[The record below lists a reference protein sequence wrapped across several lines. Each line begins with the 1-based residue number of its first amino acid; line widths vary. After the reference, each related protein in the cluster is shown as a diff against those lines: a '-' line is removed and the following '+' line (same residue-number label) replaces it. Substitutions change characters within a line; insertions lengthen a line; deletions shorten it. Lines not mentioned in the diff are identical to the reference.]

1 MMRWSACWRVM
12 GMSDEP
18 IHSDCTASS
27 TASTCPA
34 TLTLRHSRRSTPR
47 SSIRKVERSTPRT
60 ALPYIFLILITS
72 NRVHSGSSMSA
83 ISSNGSVYLVLKAS
97 CYLSESR
104 EIPAMTAPAWLNDS
118 NRSRNAI
125 LSEVHPG
132 VSSFGSKYNT
142 TFLRRNAAIQNSP
155 SVALAVKSGT
165 SWSITMGIKFSPVG
179 QYSGNPRAFFS
190 EIASGARSDTV
201 PAAEKC
207 STQSRLARPRH
218 DRDKPR
224 RFYEARRSYPFED
237 SIPVQCAYYRF
248 SARAPACLD
257 SRRRNRRQ
265 TKSQPV

>member
-1 MMRWSACWRVM
+1 MTQTDPETRYFRRCTQECRL
-12 GMSDEP
+12 SD
-18 IHSDCTASS
+18 
-27 TASTCPA
+27 
-34 TLTLRHSRRSTPR
+34 
-47 SSIRKVERSTPRT
+47 
-60 ALPYIFLILITS
+60 
-72 NRVHSGSSMSA
+72 
-83 ISSNGSVYLVLKAS
+83 
-97 CYLSESR
+97 
-104 EIPAMTAPAWLNDS
+104 
-118 NRSRNAI
+118 
-125 LSEVHPG
+125 
-132 VSSFGSKYNT
+132 KYNT
-142 TFLRRNAAIQNSP
+142 TFLPRNAAIENSP

-237 SIPVQCAYYRF
+237 AIPDQCAYYRF

-265 TKSQPV
+265 TKYQPVRLAGREARIPEIRTPARAWFGRVHALNIRFPDCQYCKFCRLRCHSGSR